1 MDVFSSHCNNLAVLV
16 ERSSFNASSS
26 NGHRSLC
33 SFLFCSSLLRPMG
46 GFSLLKQRA
55 HCAFRKQ
62 IKAVQAETNAEFHL
76 QVKNAWL
83 TLNKERLLK
92 LARDEALRFF
102 QLGLL
107 HS

>member
-1 MDVFSSHCNNLAVLV
+1 MEVATQVPSFVAAAVV
-16 ERSSFNASSS
+16 VGPR
-26 NGHRSLC
+26 
-33 SFLFCSSLLRPMG
+33 
-46 GFSLLKQRA
+46 
-55 HCAFRKQ
+55 RK
-62 IKAVQAETNAEFHL
+62 AETNAEVHL

>member
-1 MDVFSSHCNNLAVLV
+1 
-16 ERSSFNASSS
+16 
-26 NGHRSLC
+26 
-33 SFLFCSSLLRPMG
+33 MG
-46 GFSLLKQRA
+46 GFSLLKQSA

-83 TLNKERLLK
+83 TLNKERFLK

-102 QLGLL
+102 SAGIIAFMISVCF
-107 HS
+107 HITC